1 MLRSKQ
7 SRAYIFLSVSVAEA
21 DVRVRI
27 RGRIVAVHRQQV
39 RVVSVVAA
47 QEATNRPVSTAAF
60 SFCHRTQPH
69 QLAATPIRM
78 FRLAAGMDFC
88 FNGAG
93 LHLYT
98 VRAKCCSGITTK
110 KEAPLVTENDP
121 LILEF
126 SRRPPDGGIVAF
138 GGRGKPR
145 SFRLRFRSAALT
157 LFGQVYVFYSA
168 IRQQV
173 PKPMTV
179 LVFEDELRPYIV
191 NGDRF
196 EALALLPRKKP
207 RTDRLPALA
216 LPPVNQLY
224 LPT

>member
-27 RGRIVAVHRQQV
+27 RGRIVAVHRQRRQI

-47 QEATNRPVSTAAF
+47 QEATNRPVSTAAL

-78 FRLAAGMDFC
+78 SHLAAGMDFC
-88 FNGAG
+88 FNGVE

-98 VRAKCCSGITTK
+98 IRAKCCSGITTK
-110 KEAPLVTENDP
+110 KEATLVTENDP

-173 PKPMTV
+173 PKPRREAV
-179 LVFEDELRPYIV
+179 LEGE
-191 NGDRF
+191 
-196 EALALLPRKKP
+196 
-207 RTDRLPALA
+207 
-216 LPPVNQLY
+216 
-224 LPT
+224 